1 MDSIER
7 MRRINDLT
15 RELKQHG
22 FAESSFE
29 AIRQANQI
37 YGSDDLD
44 DDVKQGLIKSSTH
57 DRMSND
63 EQVVKDENM
72 SDENVAYNDRKL
84 AKVADT
90 VQVLTDKM
98 NEIIRAL
105 NDLDA
110 RISDVK
116 IKQDKMTAEMRDSR
130 AESRS
135 EISRIESRSS
145 STPSSTTASSN
156 NSVAEKP
163 ISKEVSEAKVE
174 SHEAPKDEYSMNQR
188 TGNFQSQD
196 VAIDK
201 MFYFGNKK

>member
-1 MDSIER
+1 VDSIER

-15 RELKQHG
+15 KELKQHG

-29 AIRQANQI
+29 AISQANQI

-44 DDVKQGLIKSSTH
+44 DNVKHGLIKNSAH
-57 DRMSND
+57 DKITKED
-63 EQVVKDENM
+63 QLVKDETM
-72 SDENVAYNDRKL
+72 SDDNTVYNDRKL
-84 AKVADT
+84 AKVADS

-110 RISDVK
+110 RISEVK
-116 IKQDKMTAEMRDSR
+116 LKQDKLVIAQE
-130 AESRS
+130 
-135 EISRIESRSS
+135 SRIEPR
-145 STPSSTTASSN
+145 
-156 NSVAEKP
+156 V
-163 ISKEVSEAKVE
+163 EVKVE
-174 SHEAPKDEYSMNQR
+174 TNVDERPAQRETAPEHRQENNVEGHVHKDEYTANQR

-196 VAIDK
+196 VSIDK

>member
-29 AIRQANQI
+29 AIKQANQI

-44 DDVKQGLIKSSTH
+44 DNVKDGIIKSSPH
-57 DRMSND
+57 DKMT
-63 EQVVKDENM
+63 KDDTM
-72 SDENVAYNDRKL
+72 SDDDKAYETRKL
-84 AKVADT
+84 AKVAEAVD
-90 VQVLTDKM
+90 VLTNKM
-98 NEIIRAL
+98 NEMIRAI

-110 RISDVK
+110 RIGEVK
-116 IKQDKMTAEMRDSR
+116 AKQDKIIATRQEPVRS
-130 AESRS
+130 ESRVEPRTETRS
-135 EISRIESRSS
+135 ESNPELR
-145 STPSSTTASSN
+145 ASPN
-156 NSVAEKP
+156 VDEPKHEQ
-163 ISKEVSEAKVE
+163 KSEAPAQ
-174 SHEAPKDEYSMNQR
+174 HKDEYSMNQR

-201 MFYFGNKK
+201 MFYFGKK